1 MPNVLTEPD
10 RLGDLIKLE
19 EDQHYS
25 RDEVTVELGQTL
37 TPGMVV
43 AMHGSTM
50 QVIQIN
56 PGASDGQG
64 DAYGIAIEEVD
75 ATTEEKKTVIIAR
88 HSLVAEDALIWP
100 ANIPANKL
108 RKGLEDLRAL
118 GIILRKDA

>member
-19 EDQHYS
+19 EDQYYS

-43 AMHGSTM
+43 AMHGSSM
-50 QVIQIN
+50 QIIQIN
-56 PGASDGQG
+56 PGAGDGQG
-64 DAYGIAIEEVD
+64 DAYGIATEEVD
-75 ATTEEKKTVIIAR
+75 ATTEVKKTVIIAR
-88 HSLVAEDALIWP
+88 HALIAEDAIIWP
-100 ANIPANKL
+100 TGISNGQLEN
-108 RKGLEDLRAL
+108 GLEDLRAL